1 MYRFSTLIRCKK
13 CGKFFKAKKER
24 KKVKYLCSGYERFG
38 KDYCKRSIIKEET
51 LNDMIERKFERPL
64 TDKEVRE
71 KVEIIYVEGKFFEI
85 FYKDGTTQ
93 LVQPN
98 LIKFL

>member
-1 MYRFSTLIRCKK
+1 MYRYSTLIFCKK
-13 CGKFFKAKKER
+13 CGMPFRAKMER

-38 KDYCKRSIIKEET
+38 KAFCERHILKEE
-51 LNDMIERKFERPL
+51 MINQMIVHKFLRHISDDEV
-64 TDKEVRE
+64 KELLSR
-71 KVEIIYVEGKFFEI
+71 IYVDGKFFEI

-93 LVQPN
+93 LVQKN